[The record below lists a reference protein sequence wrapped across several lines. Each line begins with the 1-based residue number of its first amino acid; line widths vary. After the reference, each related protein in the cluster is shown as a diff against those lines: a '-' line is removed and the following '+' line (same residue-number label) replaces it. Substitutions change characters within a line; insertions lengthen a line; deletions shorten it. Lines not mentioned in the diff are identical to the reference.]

1 MTSNNMTSRHG
12 DDYQGKLKAN
22 FSSNVWHNAD
32 NSGLYNHL
40 SDMLPTTRRYPEIEA
55 ESLKTSLAKTY
66 ALKPAQLSIGN
77 GSIEIIY
84 RIAQAYRGQ
93 RSLIV
98 SPTFS
103 EYSKACT
110 INEHEIR
117 LCSQENLPMEMNNF
131 QPDLVWLCNPNNPDG
146 FCFEVKD
153 LQDYFNQYPKITFII
168 DQSFIDFTLQP
179 TLSAKAILE
188 FSNLI
193 LMHSLTKRYNIPGL
207 RVGYVISSEPT
218 IKQLDRYKIPWS
230 VNTLAIEAGKYI
242 LNQKDNSF
250 DLETWLTE
258 TDRFQA
264 EINKVGIF
272 EAMPT
277 QTPFFLVKLLKGKAT
292 DLKEFLLSQGLLIR
306 DASNFNYEK
315 DELIRLNTL
324 TASENNL
331 LIEKLIEWKH
341 TLSL

>member
-1 MTSNNMTSRHG
+1 MKSLHG

-40 SDMLPTTRRYPEIEA
+40 SDMLPTTRRYPEMEA
-55 ESLKTSLAKTY
+55 ESLKTSLANTHT
-66 ALKPAQLSIGN
+66 LKPAQLSIGN

-84 RIAQAYRGQ
+84 RIAQAHRGKK
-93 RSLIV
+93 SLIV

-117 LCSQENLPMEMNNF
+117 LCNRENLHTKLNDF

-153 LQDYFNQYPKITFII
+153 LQTYFNQYPKITFII

-179 TLSAKAILE
+179 TLGATSIFE
-188 FSNLI
+188 FPNLI
-193 LMHSLTKRYNIPGL
+193 LIYSLTKRYNIPGL
-207 RVGYVISSEPT
+207 RVGYVISSEST

-250 DLETWLTE
+250 NLKAWLTE
-258 TDRFQA
+258 TNRFQT

-272 EAMPT
+272 EAIPT
-277 QTPFFLVKLLKGKAT
+277 QTPFFLVKLLKGKAD
-292 DLKEFLLSQGLLIR
+292 DLKKFLLPQGLLIR